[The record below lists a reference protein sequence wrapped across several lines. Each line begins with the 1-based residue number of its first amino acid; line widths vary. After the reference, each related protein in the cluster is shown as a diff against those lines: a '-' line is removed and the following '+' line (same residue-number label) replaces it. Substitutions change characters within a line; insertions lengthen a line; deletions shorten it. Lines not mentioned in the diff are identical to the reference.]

1 MQNKNHTQTNHP
13 QTKKE
18 AMINKIKQAKGLKKF
33 WLFIVFGA
41 LLFLSGHSM
50 ANPPKW
56 FLTPKSASDT
66 LYGLG
71 MGDTLAKAKT
81 EAANDLAQS
90 VQTQVKSNINI
101 TNSALNDSFD
111 SSVEQNIS
119 LSTAMLDLQNLKIT
133 QKSHSKGT
141 YYIEVAV
148 AKKDIATPIK
158 ARLEQGLDRLESL
171 PKTCATLSLKD
182 FASLQKE
189 LKNARESNAILR
201 ALGFVGVDFETFE
214 GLQKANAPK
223 PKLKVGINL
232 YDKSTFLQSEKSVFL
247 GEVAKFARI
256 TNEPNIHKLEIEVA
270 LSNEGKAVIA
280 EVKAVMKDCAE
291 NVIWEANFSETQANK
306 NQAIKRASIVLY
318 KRLLDFSGGTQSGI
332 PNI

>member
-141 YYIEVAV
+141 YYIEVAI

-189 LKNARESNAILR
+189 LKNAREFNAILR

-270 LSNEGKAVIA
+270 LSNEGKAVLA

-291 NVIWEANFSETQANK
+291 NVI
-306 NQAIKRASIVLY
+306 
-318 KRLLDFSGGTQSGI
+318 
-332 PNI
+332 

>member
-1 MQNKNHTQTNHP
+1 MQNKNHP

-18 AMINKIKQAKGLKKF
+18 AMISKIKQAKGLKKI

-41 LLFLSGHSM
+41 LLFLSGGCSM

-71 MGDTLAKAKT
+71 MGDSLAKAKAQ
-81 EAANDLAQS
+81 AANDLAQS

-101 TNSALNDSFD
+101 TNSAINDSFD

-141 YYIEVAV
+141 YYVEVAI
-148 AKKDIATPIK
+148 AKKDIAMPIK

-189 LKNARESNAILR
+189 LKNARESSAILR
-201 ALGFVGVDFETFE
+201 ALGFVGADFEAFE
-214 GLQKANAPK
+214 ELQKANAPK
-223 PKLKVGINL
+223 PKLKVEINSQGE
-232 YDKSTFLQSEKSVFL
+232 KSLQSDKSVFL

-256 TNEPNIHKLEIEVA
+256 TDEPNTHKLEIEAA
-270 LSNEGKAVIA
+270 LSSEGKSTRI
-280 EVKAVMKDCAE
+280 ELKAVMKDCAD
-291 NVIWEANFSETQANK
+291 NVVWEANFSETQTNK
-306 NQAIKRASIVLY
+306 NQAIKRAGIVLY

-332 PNI
+332 PKI

>member
-1 MQNKNHTQTNHP
+1 MQNKNHP

-18 AMINKIKQAKGLKKF
+18 AMISKIKQAKGLKKF

-41 LLFLSGHSM
+41 LLFLSGNSM

-71 MGDTLAKAKT
+71 MGDSLAKAKVQ
-81 EAANDLAQS
+81 AANDLAQS
-90 VQTQVKSNINI
+90 VQTQVKSNTNI

-111 SSVEQNIS
+111 SSMEQNIS

-141 YYIEVAV
+141 YYVEVAI

-158 ARLEQGLDRLESL
+158 VRLEQRLDRLESL
-171 PKTCATLSLKD
+171 PKTCASLSLKD
-182 FASLQKE
+182 FFLLQKE
-189 LKNARESNAILR
+189 LKNARESNTILR
-201 ALGFVGVDFETFE
+201 ALGFVGVDFESFE
-214 GLQKANAPK
+214 ELQKANAPK
-223 PKLKVGINL
+223 PKLKVEINSQGE
-232 YDKSTFLQSEKSVFL
+232 KSTFSQSDKSVFL
-247 GEVAKFARI
+247 GEVAKFASI
-256 TNEPNIHKLEIEVA
+256 TNEPNTHKLEIEA
-270 LSNEGKAVIA
+270 TLSGEGKSTRV
-280 EVKAVMKDCAE
+280 EVKSVIKDCAD
-291 NVIWEANFSETQANK
+291 NVLWEANFSETQANK

-318 KRLLDFSGGTQSGI
+318 KRLLDFSGGTQGGI
-332 PNI
+332 PKI

>member
-1 MQNKNHTQTNHP
+1 MQNKNHP

-18 AMINKIKQAKGLKKF
+18 AMISKIKQAKGLKKF

-41 LLFLSGHSM
+41 LLFLSGCSM

-71 MGDTLAKAKT
+71 MGDSLAKAKAQ
-81 EAANDLAQS
+81 AANDLAQS

-101 TNSALNDSFD
+101 TNSAINDSFD

-141 YYIEVAV
+141 YYVEVAI

-171 PKTCATLSLKD
+171 PKTCASLSLKD

-201 ALGFVGVDFETFE
+201 ALGFVGADFEVFE
-214 GLQKANAPK
+214 ELQKANAPK
-223 PKLKVGINL
+223 PKLKVEINSQGE
-232 YDKSTFLQSEKSVFL
+232 KSLQSDKSVFL

-256 TNEPNIHKLEIEVA
+256 TDEPNTHKLEIEVA
-270 LSNEGKAVIA
+270 LSSEGKSTKSVRIEA
-280 EVKAVMKDCAE
+280 KAVMKDCAG
-291 NVIWEANFSETQANK
+291 NVVWEANFSETQANK
-306 NQAIKRASIVLY
+306 NQAIKRAGIVLY
-318 KRLLDFSGGTQSGI
+318 KRLLDFSGGAQSGI
-332 PNI
+332 PKI